1 VTKVLKLSTQINNFI
16 RDYSAKYQEGIL
28 SVSYKEIEKA
38 IDVLTTAFLSKS
50 KVYVCGNGGSAAI
63 SDHFMC
69 DHSKGIYCD
78 TSFIPNVQSLS
89 SNMSLITAIGNDISY
104 NNIYSMQV
112 DMFGQTGDVL
122 VCISSS
128 GNSPNI
134 IEALKSAKNQG
145 ITTIALVGFDGG
157 AAKDIADIVLHVQ
170 INNYGVVEDAHQS
183 LMHIMAQVIRKNY
196 TAKAELKL

>member
-1 VTKVLKLSTQINNFI
+1 
-16 RDYSAKYQEGIL
+16 
-28 SVSYKEIEKA
+28 
-38 IDVLTTAFLSKS
+38 
-50 KVYVCGNGGSAAI
+50 
-63 SDHFMC
+63 
-69 DHSKGIYCD
+69 
-78 TSFIPNVQSLS
+78 
-89 SNMSLITAIGNDISY
+89 
-104 NNIYSMQV
+104 MQV